1 MMKIIEGWCV
11 WDCEAWKTDF
21 KEVYPTK
28 ELAMEAAKK
37 HYSYLGDS
45 EEDYGEHMITPVTI
59 KVH

>member
-1 MMKIIEGWCV
+1 
-11 WDCEAWKTDF
+11 
-21 KEVYPTK
+21 
-28 ELAMEAAKK
+28 MEAAKK